1 MGKVKTKKEHKK
13 RVAKRNNILNQE
25 RKRFEKDQKN
35 FILKLIEEEKNKG
48 LFDNQPISHE
58 QLFPSTDMPSLSQ
71 PEVGLFN
78 GPRI

>member
-1 MGKVKTKKEHKK
+1 MGKVRTKKEHKK

-25 RKRFEKDQKN
+25 RKRFEKEQKN

-48 LFDNQPISHE
+48 LFDNQPISYE
-58 QLFPSTDMPSLSQ
+58 QVPSTDVTSFNQ

-78 GPRI
+78 GPKI

>member
-1 MGKVKTKKEHKK
+1 MGKVRTKKEHKK

-25 RKRFEKDQKN
+25 RKRFEKEQKN

-48 LFDNQPISHE
+48 LFDNVPDPYK
-58 QLFPSTDMPSLSQ
+58 QLASSDAPVFNQ

-78 GPRI
+78 GPKI